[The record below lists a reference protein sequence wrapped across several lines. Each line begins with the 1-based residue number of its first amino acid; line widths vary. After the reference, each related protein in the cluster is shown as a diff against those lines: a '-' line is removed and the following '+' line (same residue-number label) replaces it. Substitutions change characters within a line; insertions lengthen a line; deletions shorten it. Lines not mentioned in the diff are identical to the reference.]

1 MACRRSYRYQGKGIY
16 RVRASH
22 ELARV
27 SVSSD
32 EPNLVSA
39 AGLLPAATLAQ
50 KVGLAELVEARV
62 RLAEHGANGGT
73 KALSVVGSMLA
84 GGDSIDDVGLLR
96 AGAMPALFD
105 QTRAPSTIGTWLR
118 AFKWSNVRELDAVT
132 RGLLGRLWAAG
143 AGPADPAGALTVD
156 LDSTICEVYGRA
168 KQGAGFGATLVR
180 GYHPQLATLA
190 ETGQVDFLSA
200 PGRLGGRGPRRQEL
214 SDRDGVAAARRRRD
228 RRADGARGLGVL
240 LPRDADTAA
249 KFGVRFS
256 ITARQDKRI
265 KAAIEAIPDDAWTP
279 IPYWLSTPEVSG
291 ADVADVPYTCF
302 AGTKDAVEARPVV
315 RRVRPTPGTQ
325 LALFTTWDYHAMVT
339 DRPGDVLEVEA
350 DHRRHAVVEQSI
362 AELKSAGLAHLPS
375 GKFFANAAWLASALA
390 VIAHNLGR
398 AVGALAGQG
407 RATIAT
413 LRRQLFTVP
422 GRLVH
427 SARRLHLRLPTRWPW
442 AAGVRR
448 RPHRDHRAPEPRLSC
463 SFPVH
468 LFQEPRR
475 SRTDRQDPHAH
486 IRIPTAEDSP
496 VRPMITS
503 APRRWK
509 RAKPLINAN
518 AARQLPKTPS
528 EAKPD
533 PEDHARSTVV
543 RHVSAGGPRGTAA
556 RGTERRVGLGDH
568 DRARGRWMGGA
579 Q

>member
-190 ETGQVDFLSA
+190 ETGQVIFSRLRGGSA
-200 PGRLGGRGPRRQEL
+200 G
-214 SDRDGVAAARRRRD
+214 AARGAKSFLTETVSRLRAAGATGALTV
-228 RRADGARGLGVL
+228 RADSAFYSRAVL
-240 LPRDADTAA
+240 TTAA

-325 LALFTTWDYHAMVT
+325 LAVHHLGLPRHGH
-339 DRPGDVLEVEA
+339 RPAG
-350 DHRRHAVVEQSI
+350 RRPRGRSRPPPPRRGRASI

-375 GKFFANAAWLASALA
+375 GKFFANAAWLA
-390 VIAHNLGR
+390 
-398 AVGALAGQG
+398 
-407 RATIAT
+407 
-413 LRRQLFTVP
+413 
-422 GRLVH
+422 
-427 SARRLHLRLPTRWPW
+427 
-442 AAGVRR
+442 
-448 RPHRDHRAPEPRLSC
+448 LS
-463 SFPVH
+463 PD
-468 LFQEPRR
+468 RR
-475 SRTDRQDPHAH
+475 SR
-486 IRIPTAEDSP
+486 
-496 VRPMITS
+496 
-503 APRRWK
+503 
-509 RAKPLINAN
+509 
-518 AARQLPKTPS
+518 
-528 EAKPD
+528 
-533 PEDHARSTVV
+533 
-543 RHVSAGGPRGTAA
+543 
-556 RGTERRVGLGDH
+556 
-568 DRARGRWMGGA
+568 
-579 Q
+579 